1 MPIGTTAL
9 IGMAA
14 QALGSGLSFA
24 QSLRQKEM
32 MRQANEAAAKANQ
45 EAIKAL
51 EKNMA
56 AEISIQKEP
65 YRSEREAMLVAG
77 AQATEAGRESERG
90 AAATA
95 GRIYQQQQAGQA
107 DIAQRMGQ
115 EALGLEKLRADE
127 ASRLRDIGVQLNVAE
142 IQGAQLAE
150 RQAQEQSA
158 AALQAGI
165 QGAIGVVQS
174 GIAGADLYKKT
185 GGAKQFSKLQDAAG
199 AAGIG
204 GADLQSQMAN
214 YLGDARLADMDPVA
228 FQDYVTANVSPERIK
243 DFQSK
248 MGSQFVTNPF
258 QSQVNLGPANDPM
271 ASALPSPFYDYGTGG
286 VSTVGLSQRPTP
298 SVIPQTTSSANI
310 VRGMPATTTAAPVP
324 PVVSSQNFERAI
336 PSVIPQTAPPAD
348 IRLMPD
354 YLTYGDIGSQPP
366 AVEIAR
372 KPMPQMPALPGM
384 SIQMAPRVYQQLP
397 VPPPYI
403 TQGIPFPTF

>member
-1 MPIGTTAL
+1 M
-9 IGMAA
+9 
-14 QALGSGLSFA
+14 SFA
-24 QSLRQKEM
+24 QSLKQKEM
-32 MRQANEAAAKANQ
+32 MRQANEAATKANQ
-45 EAIKAL
+45 QARKAL
-51 EKNMA
+51 EKNMF
-56 AEISIQKEP
+56 AEIGIQKEP
-65 YRSEREAMLVAG
+65 YRLEREAMLSAG

-95 GRIYQQQQAGQA
+95 GRIYQQQRAGQA

-127 ASRLRDIGVQLNVAE
+127 EARLRDIGVQLDMAE
-142 IQGAQLAE
+142 LQGAQLAE

-158 AALQAGI
+158 AALQAGV

-185 GGAKQFSKLQDAAG
+185 GAAKQFGKLQDAAG

-248 MGSQFVTNPF
+248 MGSQVVTNPF

-271 ASALPSPFYDYGTGG
+271 ASALPSPFYDYGTSG
-286 VSTVGLSQRPTP
+286 VSQVNMQRRPTP
-298 SVIPQTTSSANI
+298 SLITETASSADI
-310 VRGMPATTTAAPVP
+310 VRSMPVDTAP
-324 PVVSSQNFERAI
+324 PVVSIQNFERPI
-336 PSVIPQTAPPAD
+336 PSVLPQTAPSAD
-348 IRLMPD
+348 IRRM
-354 YLTYGDIGSQPP
+354 P
-366 AVEIAR
+366 AVA
-372 KPMPQMPALPGM
+372 PVTPAVPSFQFNENLTGPLGPTGRD
-384 SIQMAPRVYQQLP
+384 IQLQKYYANNPLAAYMDMGFFRR
-397 VPPPYI
+397 
-403 TQGIPFPTF
+403 

>member
-1 MPIGTTAL
+1 M

-14 QALGSGLSFA
+14 QALGSGMSFA
-24 QSLRQKEM
+24 QSLKQKEM
-32 MRQANEAAAKANQ
+32 MRQANEAATKANQ
-45 EAIKAL
+45 QARKAL
-51 EKNMA
+51 EKNMF
-56 AEISIQKEP
+56 AEIGIQKEP
-65 YRSEREAMLVAG
+65 YRLEREAMLSAG

-95 GRIYQQQQAGQA
+95 GRIYQQQRAGQA

-127 ASRLRDIGVQLNVAE
+127 EARLRDIGVQLDMAE
-142 IQGAQLAE
+142 LQGAQLAE

-158 AALQAGI
+158 AALQAGV

-214 YLGDARLADMDPVA
+214 YLGDPRLADMDPVA

-271 ASALPSPFYDYGTGG
+271 ASALPNPFYDYCTGG
-286 VSTVGLSQRPTP
+286 VSAISLSRKSIP
-298 SVIPQTTSSANI
+298 SVISQTASPADI
-310 VRGMPATTTAAPVP
+310 RRMPAITTAAPVS
-324 PVVSSQNFERAI
+324 PVLGEIPLSEKRI
-336 PSVIPQTAPPAD
+336 PSIIPQTVPPAD
-348 IRLMPD
+348 IRRMPEVAPVTPVVPSFQFD
-354 YLTYGDIGSQPP
+354 ENLTGPLGP
-366 AVEIAR
+366 ADRDA
-372 KPMPQMPALPGM
+372 
-384 SIQMAPRVYQQLP
+384 QLQKYYANNP
-397 VPPPYI
+397 LAAYMDM
-403 TQGIPFPTF
+403 GFFRR

>member
-14 QALGSGLSFA
+14 QALGSGMSFA
-24 QSLRQKEM
+24 QSLKQKEM
-32 MRQANEAAAKANQ
+32 MRQANEAATKANQ

-56 AEISIQKEP
+56 AEIGIQKEP
-65 YRSEREAMLVAG
+65 YRSEREAMLSAG

-127 ASRLRDIGVQLNVAE
+127 ASRLRDIGVQLNMAE

-158 AALQAGI
+158 AALQAGV
-165 QGAIGVVQS
+165 QGVIGAVQS
-174 GIAGADLYKKT
+174 GIAGADLYKET
-185 GGAKQFSKLQDAAG
+185 GAAKQFRKLQDAAG
-199 AAGIG
+199 TAGVG

-214 YLGDARLADMDPVA
+214 YLGDPRLADMDPVA

-248 MGSQFVTNPF
+248 MGSQAVTNPF
-258 QSQVNLGPANDPM
+258 QSQI
-271 ASALPSPFYDYGTGG
+271 T
-286 VSTVGLSQRPTP
+286 QKRTP
-298 SVIPQTTSSANI
+298 SVIPQTTPSANI

-372 KPMPQMPALPGM
+372 KTMPQMPALPGM

>member
-14 QALGSGLSFA
+14 QALGSGMSFA
-24 QSLRQKEM
+24 QSLKQKEM
-32 MRQANEAAAKANQ
+32 MRQANEAATKANQ
-45 EAIKAL
+45 QARKAL
-51 EKNMA
+51 EKNMF
-56 AEISIQKEP
+56 AEIGIQKEP
-65 YRSEREAMLVAG
+65 YRLEREAMLSAG

-95 GRIYQQQQAGQA
+95 GRVYQQQRAGQA

-115 EALGLEKLRADE
+115 EALDLEKLRADE
-127 ASRLRDIGVQLNVAE
+127 EARLRDIGVQLDMAE
-142 IQGAQLAE
+142 LQGAQLAE

-158 AALQAGI
+158 AALQAGV

-185 GGAKQFSKLQDAAG
+185 GGAKQFGKLQDAAG

-204 GADLQSQMAN
+204 GTDLQSQMAN

-248 MGSQFVTNPF
+248 MGSQVVTNPF
-258 QSQVNLGPANDPM
+258 QSQVNLGPANDPR
-271 ASALPSPFYDYGTGG
+271 ANALPNPFYDYGTGG

-298 SVIPQTTSSANI
+298 SVIPQT
-310 VRGMPATTTAAPVP
+310 
-324 PVVSSQNFERAI
+324 
-336 PSVIPQTAPPAD
+336 APPAD
-348 IRLMPD
+348 IRRMPD
-354 YLTYGDIGSQPP
+354 YLTHGDIGSQPP

-384 SIQMAPRVYQQLP
+384 SIQVAPRVYQQLP
-397 VPPPYI
+397 ITPPYL

>member
-14 QALGSGLSFA
+14 KALGSGMSFA
-24 QSLRQKEM
+24 QSLKQKEM
-32 MRQANEAAAKANQ
+32 MRQANEAATKANQ

-51 EKNMA
+51 EKNMF
-56 AEISIQKEP
+56 AEIGIQKEP
-65 YRSEREAMLVAG
+65 YRSEREAMLSAG

-95 GRIYQQQQAGQA
+95 GRIYQQQRAGQA

-127 ASRLRDIGVQLNVAE
+127 EARLRDVGVQLDMAE
-142 IQGAQLAE
+142 LQGAQLAK

-158 AALQAGI
+158 AALQAGV

-174 GIAGADLYKKT
+174 GIAGADLYKET
-185 GGAKQFSKLQDAAG
+185 GAAKQFGKLQDAAG

-214 YLGDARLADMDPVA
+214 YLGDARLADLDPVA

-248 MGSQFVTNPF
+248 MGSQVVTNPF
-258 QSQVNLGPANDPM
+258 QSQI
-271 ASALPSPFYDYGTGG
+271 T
-286 VSTVGLSQRPTP
+286 QKPTP
-298 SVIPQTTSSANI
+298 SLITETAPSADI
-310 VRGMPATTTAAPVP
+310 VRVMPATTTAAPVP
-324 PVVSSQNFERAI
+324 PVVSSQNFERGI

-348 IRLMPD
+348 IRRMPD
-354 YLTYGDIGSQPP
+354 YLTYGDIGSQSP

-397 VPPPYI
+397 VTLPYL

>member
-1 MPIGTTAL
+1 M
-9 IGMAA
+9 IGMTAK
-14 QALGSGLSFA
+14 ALGSGMSFA

-32 MRQANEAAAKANQ
+32 MREANEAAAKANQ

-56 AEISIQKEP
+56 AEIGIQKEP
-65 YRSEREAMLVAG
+65 YRSEREAMLSAG

-127 ASRLRDIGVQLNVAE
+127 ASRLRDIGVQLNMAE
-142 IQGAQLAE
+142 LQGAQLAA
-150 RQAQEQSA
+150 RQAEEQSA
-158 AALQAGI
+158 AALQAGL

-185 GGAKQFSKLQDAAG
+185 GGAKQFGKLQDAAG

-214 YLGDARLADMDPVA
+214 YLGDPRLADMDPVA

-271 ASALPSPFYDYGTGG
+271 ASALPRPFNEYGTGG
-286 VSTVGLSQRPTP
+286 VSPVTSVVPSFQFDENLTDPSGPVERDIQLQRYYQNNPL
-298 SVIPQTTSSANI
+298 
-310 VRGMPATTTAAPVP
+310 AAYMDMG
-324 PVVSSQNFERAI
+324 FFR
-336 PSVIPQTAPPAD
+336 
-348 IRLMPD
+348 R
-354 YLTYGDIGSQPP
+354 
-366 AVEIAR
+366 
-372 KPMPQMPALPGM
+372 
-384 SIQMAPRVYQQLP
+384 
-397 VPPPYI
+397 
-403 TQGIPFPTF
+403 